1 MGTWN
6 PDAKRDGCLAG
17 HRQAASKADTAHPSS
32 LSLWAQVGP
41 WSKPTKW
48 LIHAPFGREVLI
60 YQLKK
65 KNKEKSRAC
74 VLVCFLYSSHSICTL
89 KKFMRNPHTC
99 SIFSVLTLDLH
110 KIWWRKHEPFKK
122 KGTMK
127 KMFLPLSYCM
137 LKYLLIYHGRAF
149 YVSDCLEYQVFHRDP
164 PASACWTLG
173 LKAHASTPGSL
184 CLLISWSLKSFSIIS
199 GQPGQAFVINCM
211 SSNGNIPNFI
221 SSQGKEVKNVV
232 CRWGK

>member
-32 LSLWAQVGP
+32 LSLWAQWGLGANP
-41 WSKPTKW
+41 QSDWSMFHLAEKCLLTN
-48 LIHAPFGREVLI
+48 F
-60 YQLKK
+60 KK

-110 KIWWRKHEPFKK
+110 KIWLRKHEPFKK
-122 KGTMK
+122 KSHNEKNVSATILLYVKIFIDVSWQG
-127 KMFLPLSYCM
+127 LLCLWLSGISS
-137 LKYLLIYHGRAF
+137 LSQR
-149 YVSDCLEYQVFHRDP
+149 
-164 PASACWTLG
+164 
-173 LKAHASTPGSL
+173 STSL
-184 CLLISWSLKSFSIIS
+184 CLLNAGIEGTRQHTRLTVSFDKLKF
-199 GQPGQAFVINCM
+199 
-211 SSNGNIPNFI
+211 
-221 SSQGKEVKNVV
+221 EVF
-232 CRWGK
+232 